1 MVDVACEDFR
11 TYLMDLPTYLG
22 NPANVFQAEHSFF
35 HEGSMFIYSMPRQPG
50 KGKPQPYVLT
60 IAGRVLSNGNNA
72 GMTGNYNASKEVA
85 KSGKRTALLSR
96 PYLGEL
102 GTDWDVA
109 INNLK
114 GIIAQLTKG
123 DGHDVAYLWQD
134 DDADLNDGSF
144 RFGSPL
150 LRPLKAGEAKDG
162 NSFLLVFEGKENT
175 AFWNDAVN
183 FFAFTQYPAFDDKGN
198 RIENHNVQSAIEGAT
213 VALDLVVRGW
223 KFKTDKKWGF
233 ALDLKRL
240 SVIAPPEDETE
251 PELPALPGSQSSTVS
266 AATVSD
272 EQPLLPTNDE
282 HFKTP
287 EKTTA
292 RNMARSSN
300 KREGSPLNGR
310 GQTKMARTTKSV
322 NSSTT

>member
-1 MVDVACEDFR
+1 M
-11 TYLMDLPTYLG
+11 
-22 NPANVFQAEHSFF
+22 
-35 HEGSMFIYSMPRQPG
+35 
-50 KGKPQPYVLT
+50 LT
-60 IAGRVLSNGNNA
+60 TFN
-72 GMTGNYNASKEVA
+72 
-85 KSGKRTALLSR
+85 
-96 PYLGEL
+96 
-102 GTDWDVA
+102 
-109 INNLK
+109 
-114 GIIAQLTKG
+114 Q
-123 DGHDVAYLWQD
+123 
-134 DDADLNDGSF
+134 
-144 RFGSPL
+144 
-150 LRPLKAGEAKDG
+150 PLKAGEAKDG
-162 NSFLLVFEGKENT
+162 NPFLLVFEGKENT

-198 RIENHNVQSAIEGAT
+198 RIENHNVQSTIEGAT
-213 VALDLVVRGW
+213 VALDVVVRGW

-240 SVIAPPEDETE
+240 SVIAPPEDEAE

-272 EQPLLPTNDE
+272 DIHGTSLPVILSSGEEDPVLLKNRPLLPTNDE

-300 KREGSPLNGR
+300 KREGSPLNGH